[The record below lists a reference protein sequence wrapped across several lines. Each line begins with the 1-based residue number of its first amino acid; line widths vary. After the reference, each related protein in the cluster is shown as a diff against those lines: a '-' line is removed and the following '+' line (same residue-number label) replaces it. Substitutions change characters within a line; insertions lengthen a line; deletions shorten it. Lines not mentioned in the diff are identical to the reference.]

1 MKYIKRHVLALTIT
15 IFLIIIYILF
25 PVRANNPLLF
35 TQKAGKNDFF
45 RAITTQFIHLNMIH
59 LVVNLIFF
67 AIAINQLQKY
77 FSRLKIIIFCFL
89 SLLIIALML
98 CLFAQKSV
106 SYLGISGVVLALF
119 GPILMCPVSDE
130 KERATRISDFVG
142 MIIFTLASSDVSWLA
157 HFSGLGFGVLVGLI
171 EKYLRNYKER
181 LR

>member
-15 IFLIIIYILF
+15 IFLIIIYVLF

-35 TQKAGKNDFF
+35 TQKSGKNDFF

-59 LVVNLIFF
+59 LIVNLIFF

-98 CLFAQKSV
+98 CLFAQSSE

-119 GPILMCPVSDE
+119 GLILMCPVANE

-142 MIIFTLASSDVSWLA
+142 MIIFTLASSDVSWIA
-157 HFSGLGFGVLVGLI
+157 HFSGLGFGVLAGLI
-171 EKYLRNYKER
+171 EKQLRNHKER
-181 LR
+181 LQ